1 MFLSGWNWKT
11 KKIMIPSRFP
21 GLTDQGKQRQK
32 KKKKKKERKKKDTDR
47 TQTKL
52 NAPQYNATPIIN
64 NSR

>member
-1 MFLSGWNWKT
+1 MELENKKNNDFLSLPWINRSR
-11 KKIMIPSRFP
+11 KIAIEKE
-21 GLTDQGKQRQK
+21 Q
-32 KKKKKKERKKKDTDR
+32 KKKERKKKDTDR